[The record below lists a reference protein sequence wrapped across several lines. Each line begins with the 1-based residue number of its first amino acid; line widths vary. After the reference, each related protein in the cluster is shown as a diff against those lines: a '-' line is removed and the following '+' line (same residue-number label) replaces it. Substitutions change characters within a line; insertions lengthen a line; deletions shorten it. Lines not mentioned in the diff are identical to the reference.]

1 MPMASTELVL
11 APAAK
16 EVGLYELQARKQ
28 RYRVLAVFLLRPAS
42 LQHHKIKQKLR
53 HG

>member
-1 MPMASTELVL
+1 MASTELVL

-28 RYRVLAVFLLRPAS
+28 RYRVLAVFLLRPFRERIHS
-42 LQHHKIKQKLR
+42 ERPLHYNIIK
-53 HG
+53 